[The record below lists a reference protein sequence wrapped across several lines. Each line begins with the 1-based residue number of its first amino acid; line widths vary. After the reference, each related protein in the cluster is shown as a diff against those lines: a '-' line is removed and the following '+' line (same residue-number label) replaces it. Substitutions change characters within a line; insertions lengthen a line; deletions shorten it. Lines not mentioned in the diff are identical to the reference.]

1 MAERKIYHSIAEL
14 TGETPL
20 VELTNFEKAH
30 DLPASVLAKLEYFNP
45 SGSVKDRAALAMIL
59 DAQERGKIKPGDT
72 IMDFS
77 SGNTGI
83 ALAAYANA
91 LGYHFAVV
99 LQPGV
104 SKERTQILKA
114 YGAIFLEFKDIPG
127 VPELIA
133 EKGLQFDA
141 FYDLLQVYADERGW
155 YYINQGRNPA
165 NPNAHIAS
173 TGPEIWEATQ
183 GKVDYLVA
191 LVGTGGSLIGVGTYL
206 RKQNP
211 NIKIIGVQPAPE
223 SIKDSRYPER
233 NTLDG
238 VLVFHGVAEEK
249 RIRYFDEFDF
259 QYDEVIEV
267 NADDA
272 YAVGRELVKT
282 DGIFLGQS
290 AAAAVKAAGDVAKR
304 PEAAGKNIVAICA
317 DNAFK
322 YLSTNIYKE
331 E

>member
-20 VELTNFEKAH
+20 VELTGYEKAH

-59 DAQERGKIKPGDT
+59 DAQERGQIKPGDT

-91 LGYHFAVV
+91 LSYHFAVV

-133 EKGLQFDA
+133 EKGLQFDP
-141 FYDLLQVYADERGW
+141 FYDLLQAYADEKGW
-155 YYINQGRNPA
+155 Y
-165 NPNAHIAS
+165 
-173 TGPEIWEATQ
+173 
-183 GKVDYLVA
+183 
-191 LVGTGGSLIGVGTYL
+191 
-206 RKQNP
+206 
-211 NIKIIGVQPAPE
+211 
-223 SIKDSRYPER
+223 
-233 NTLDG
+233 
-238 VLVFHGVAEEK
+238 
-249 RIRYFDEFDF
+249 
-259 QYDEVIEV
+259 
-267 NADDA
+267 
-272 YAVGRELVKT
+272 
-282 DGIFLGQS
+282 
-290 AAAAVKAAGDVAKR
+290 
-304 PEAAGKNIVAICA
+304 
-317 DNAFK
+317 
-322 YLSTNIYKE
+322 
-331 E
+331 

>member
-1 MAERKIYHSIAEL
+1 MAKRTIYHSIAEL

-20 VELTNFEKAH
+20 VELTNYEKAH

-59 DAQERGKIKPGDT
+59 DAQEKGKIKPGDT

-91 LGYHFAVV
+91 LGYRFAVV

-133 EKGLQFDA
+133 EKGLQFDP
-141 FYDLLQVYADERGW
+141 FYDLLQAYADERGW

-165 NPNAHIAS
+165 NPNAHIAT
-173 TGPEIWEATQ
+173 TGPEIWEATR

-191 LVGTGGSLIGVGTYL
+191 LVGTGGTLIGVGSYL

-211 NIKIIGVQPAPE
+211 SIRIIGVQPAPE
-223 SIKDSRYPER
+223 SLKDSRYPER

-238 VLVFHGVAEEK
+238 VLVFDGVPEGK

-290 AAAAVKAAGDVAKR
+290 SAAAVKVAADVARR

-322 YLSTNIYKE
+322 YLSTNIYRE
-331 E
+331 D

>member
-1 MAERKIYHSIAEL
+1 MAKRTIYHSIAEL

-20 VELTNFEKAH
+20 VELTNYEKAH

-59 DAQERGKIKPGDT
+59 NAQEKGKIKPGDT

-91 LGYHFAVV
+91 LGYRFAVV

-133 EKGLQFDA
+133 KKGLQFDP
-141 FYDLLQVYADERGW
+141 FYDLLQAYADERGW

-165 NPNAHIAS
+165 NPNAHIAT

-191 LVGTGGSLIGVGTYL
+191 LVGTGGTLIGVGSYL

-211 NIKIIGVQPAPE
+211 SIRIIGVQPAPE
-223 SIKDSRYPER
+223 SLKDSRYPER

-238 VLVFHGVAEEK
+238 VLVFDGVPEGK

-290 AAAAVKAAGDVAKR
+290 SAAAVKVAADVARR

-322 YLSTNIYKE
+322 YLSTNIYRE
-331 E
+331 D